1 MKNHTT
7 KREHLHIRSI
17 VQPPLPAKKK
27 LPTKLVVEKTKY
39 KKSNCTALWLFFF
52 CNSGQSPIEPAG
64 DNLKNYELPKQRT
77 K

>member
-1 MKNHTT
+1 LQYSPATITSK
-7 KREHLHIRSI
+7 KR
-17 VQPPLPAKKK
+17 

-52 CNSGQSPIEPAG
+52 CNNGQSPIEPAG
-64 DNLKNYELPKQRT
+64 GDNLKNYEFPRKKT